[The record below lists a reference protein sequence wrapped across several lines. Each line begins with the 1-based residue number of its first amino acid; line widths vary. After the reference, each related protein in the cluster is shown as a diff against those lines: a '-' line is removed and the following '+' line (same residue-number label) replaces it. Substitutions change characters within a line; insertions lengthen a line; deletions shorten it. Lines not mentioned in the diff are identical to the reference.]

1 MAAKGGTGLSGGW
14 WRTPVTVTS
23 NAASRRA
30 IWVPTAPAP
39 TMQAA
44 VPVSERPAGS
54 PHRPGSKPFEASG
67 RRRASAR
74 RRATACSAT
83 GTALR
88 PGMLAT
94 HTPSSAAASRSMLS
108 TPTPNC
114 WMRPKLP
121 PDSPPGQR
129 RPQGDDHVDG
139 RPAIGQT
146 RFELALADYLDHNP
160 AGKTGGPVLRH
171 LGPGLILG
179 EPLLADE
186 HPQRSLRRAVAC
198 PGHAIPPERAGRRS
212 VPRRPRTRT
221 DPRTGAPPSA
231 GSEPLAGAL
240 PARGCPDGGA
250 GPE

>member
-1 MAAKGGTGLSGGW
+1 MIEVAGE
-14 WRTPVTVTS
+14 P
-23 NAASRRA
+23 
-30 IWVPTAPAP
+30 
-39 TMQAA
+39 
-44 VPVSERPAGS
+44 PAG
-54 PHRPGSKPFEASG
+54 GSEVVAHEGGGVGGSH
-67 RRRASAR
+67 
-74 RRATACSAT
+74 ACSAT

-108 TPTPNC
+108 TPHSELLDEAEAPA
-114 WMRPKLP
+114 PY
-121 PDSPPGQR
+121 SPPGQP
-129 RPQGDDHVDG
+129 RPHGDDHVDG

-146 RFELALADYLDHNP
+146 RFELALADYLDHDP